1 MAEFRQF
8 ISFEGIDYSGK
19 TTQLKLLLARLQQ
32 SGIDAQLLRE
42 PGGTVIS
49 EKIREILLD
58 KSHTEMHAKAE
69 ILLYSAA
76 RVQLVHQKLLPLLQ
90 SGATVIADR
99 FFDSTT
105 VYQGFG
111 RNLDLT
117 FVRSLNTFATSG
129 LMPYKTFLID
139 ISPDEAL
146 RRRQHSGRGSDRLD
160 SESLTFFQA
169 IHTAYHQLANDFPNR
184 FVIISGERDV
194 DSIAVEIWKKICEL
208 WTIA

>member
-19 TTQLKLLLARLQQ
+19 TTQLKLLLERLQQ
-32 SGIDAQLLRE
+32 SGIEAQLLRE

-58 KSHTEMHAKAE
+58 KSHSEMHAKAE

-76 RVQLVHQKLLPLLQ
+76 RAQLVHQKLLPLLQ

-160 SESLTFFQA
+160 SESRAFFQA
-169 IHTAYHQLANDFPNR
+169 IHTAYHQLATDFPNR
-184 FVIISGERDV
+184 FVIIPGERDV
-194 DSIAVEIWKKICEL
+194 DTIATEIWKKICEL